1 MLVMQPPCKTP
12 NVRSYLPNDTA
23 HPCCVTLTNY
33 LAWLRNYLAWL
44 IYPNEQRAV
53 SVARLWLLLVG

>member
-12 NVRSYLPNDTA
+12 NVRSYLPNDIA
-23 HPCCVTLTNY
+23 HPCCVT
-33 LAWLRNYLAWL
+33 LRNYLAWL